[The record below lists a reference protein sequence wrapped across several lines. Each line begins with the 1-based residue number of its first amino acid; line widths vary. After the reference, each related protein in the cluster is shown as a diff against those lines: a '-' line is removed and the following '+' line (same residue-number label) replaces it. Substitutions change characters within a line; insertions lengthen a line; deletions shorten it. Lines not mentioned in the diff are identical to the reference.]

1 MNATENRFDTMMV
14 LSDLFSDEVVNGWA
28 IPRNKV
34 DQFIADVERAARESG
49 AVPFVQMD
57 FLEFDDAV
65 TSLIGMQFHENRN
78 ATVLEAEEIILAAE
92 RQESAA

>member
-1 MNATENRFDTMMV
+1 MNATEQRFDTMMV

-34 DQFIADVERAARESG
+34 NQFIADVERAARDSG

-57 FLEFDDAV
+57 FLEFDNAV
-65 TSLIGMQFHENRN
+65 TSLIGMQFREERN
-78 ATVLEAEEIILAAE
+78 AAVIEAEEIVLAAE
-92 RQESAA
+92 KQRSVA

>member
-1 MNATENRFDTMMV
+1 MNATEQRFDTMMV

-34 DQFIADVERAARESG
+34 NQFIADVERAARDSG

-57 FLEFDDAV
+57 FLEFDNAV
-65 TSLIGMQFHENRN
+65 TSLIGMQFHEERN
-78 ATVLEAEEIILAAE
+78 AAVIEAEEIVLAAE
-92 RQESAA
+92 KQRSVA